1 MDFQLHPI
9 TMLDSI
15 GRVSPPRATRC
26 RCHGRRRHQRR
37 CGFLT
42 LRVMDHR
49 LLLANSNRNDP
60 VIPKK
65 KGNAMQ
71 NQGHGKSE
79 APFYPFDPKNVDHC
93 WSMIKPCAAP
103 LCRSDWASLC
113 SVGPALVSLEQL
125 ATRGQGMD
133 NNQQDWEPIRMGMLR
148 LNYKPKCHLYF
159 IICYSVYILYIHYH
173 TLALIN
179 MFSNVLSY
187 FGLKVHG
194 QCWWVCCLILSRP
207 S

>member
-1 MDFQLHPI
+1 MDGDVTRGGVASWRCESWI
-9 TMLDSI
+9 TR
-15 GRVSPPRATRC
+15 GCNP
-26 RCHGRRRHQRR
+26 
-37 CGFLT
+37 
-42 LRVMDHR
+42 
-49 LLLANSNRNDP
+49 NSNRNDP

-79 APFYPFDPKNVDHC
+79 APFYPFEPKNVDHC

-103 LCRSDWASLC
+103 LCLSDWASLC

-133 NNQQDWEPIRMGMLR
+133 NNQQGWQPIRMGMLR

-159 IICYSVYILYIHYH
+159 IICYSVYILYIHWPWSTCSAMSSA
-173 TLALIN
+173 TLD
-179 MFSNVLSY
+179 
-187 FGLKVHG
+187 LKFTG
-194 QCWWVCCLILSRP
+194 NAGGFAA
-207 S
+207 